1 MSTNPIILHPT
12 DFSEPAV
19 HAFQLAGFLAHSQG
33 ANLVVLHVADPL
45 KDSAHPD
52 QGGLP
57 LDKQRQQLEELRP
70 NADGVSVERR
80 LGTGDPAAEILQV
93 ARETGCTLIVMGTQG
108 RRGFERLLM
117 GSVAEQ
123 VVRNAPCP
131 VVTVK
136 EPAHEP
142 ALAATGP
149 SGGVAPSPAAA
160 PIHTILHPTDFSG
173 PCEEAFRVAC
183 ALAKDQ
189 SARVVVVHVA
199 VPPAASPPHMPV
211 PMPLPEDHHGKLE
224 EMLDRFRATAPDVQV
239 DFRLADG
246 DAVAGIVDAAQAT
259 DCDLIVMGTHGRSGF
274 GRALMGSV
282 AERVLRTA
290 PCPVVT
296 VKA

>member
-1 MSTNPIILHPT
+1 MSTTPIILHPT
-12 DFSEPAV
+12 DFSEPAM
-19 HAFQLAGFLAHSQG
+19 HAFQLAGFLAHGQG
-33 ANLVVLHVADPL
+33 ANLIVLHVADPL
-45 KDSAHPD
+45 KDPAQ

-57 LDKQRQQLEELRP
+57 LDKQRQQLEQLRP
-70 NADGVSVERR
+70 DADGVPVERR

-93 ARETGCTLIVMGTQG
+93 ARETGCAMIVMGTQG

-142 ALAATGP
+142 ALAARGP
-149 SGGVAPSPAAA
+149 AEGAVPTPGGA

-199 VPPAASPPHMPV
+199 VPPAASMPHMPV
-211 PMPLPEDHHGKLE
+211 PMPLPADHRGKLE
-224 EMLDRFRATAPDVQV
+224 EMLDRFRTAVPDVQV
-239 DFRLADG
+239 ECRLADG
-246 DAVAGIVDAAQAT
+246 DAVEGIVDAAQAA
-259 DCDLIVMGTHGRSGF
+259 DCDLIVMGTHGRSGV
-274 GRALMGSV
+274 GRVLMGSV
-282 AERVLRTA
+282 AERVLRKA
-290 PCPVVT
+290 ACPVVT